1 MALVQLVVLLITFS
15 CSFTAGL
22 QSELAAPRGV
32 EHEKVM
38 TASSREC
45 PKLAAASRADA

>member
-22 QSELAAPRGV
+22 RSELAAPEDV
-32 EHEKVM
+32 AHEKVM
-38 TASSREC
+38 TMTRDC
-45 PKLAAASRADA
+45 PKPTSAARAHA